1 MLGKRNKSTERE
13 RERESKGTR
22 AREKSTKYTAV
33 GSGQKKGV
41 SKVCFFFFFYSSI
54 CMFLQRPFGIAEGWK
69 RGWVVR
75 K

>member
-41 SKVCFFFFFYSSI
+41 SKVCFFFLL
-54 CMFLQRPFGIAEGWK
+54 LQYLHVSAKAIWNSRRMEKGMGS
-69 RGWVVR
+69 
-75 K
+75 

>member
-41 SKVCFFFFFYSSI
+41 SKVFFFLL
-54 CMFLQRPFGIAEGWK
+54 LQYLHVSAKAIWNSRRMEKGMGS
-69 RGWVVR
+69 
-75 K
+75 

>member
-1 MLGKRNKSTERE
+1 MGKRNKSTERE

-41 SKVCFFFFFYSSI
+41 SKVCFFFLL
-54 CMFLQRPFGIAEGWK
+54 LQYLHVSAKAIGNSRRMEKGMGS
-69 RGWVVR
+69 
-75 K
+75 

>member
-22 AREKSTKYTAV
+22 ARETSTKYTAV

-41 SKVCFFFFFYSSI
+41 SKVCFFFLL
-54 CMFLQRPFGIAEGWK
+54 LQYLHVSAKAIWNSRRMEKGMGS
-69 RGWVVR
+69 
-75 K
+75 

>member
-41 SKVCFFFFFYSSI
+41 SKVFFFFLL
-54 CMFLQRPFGIAEGWK
+54 LQYLHVSAKAIWNSRRMEKGMGS
-69 RGWVVR
+69 
-75 K
+75 

>member
-41 SKVCFFFFFYSSI
+41 SKVCFFFSFTPVSACF
-54 CMFLQRPFGIAEGWK
+54 CKGHLE
-69 RGWVVR
+69 
-75 K
+75 

>member
-41 SKVCFFFFFYSSI
+41 SKVCFFFFFL
-54 CMFLQRPFGIAEGWK
+54 LQYLHVSAKAIWNSRRMEKGMGS
-69 RGWVVR
+69 
-75 K
+75 

>member
-1 MLGKRNKSTERE
+1 MGKRNKSTERE

-41 SKVCFFFFFYSSI
+41 SKVCFFFLL
-54 CMFLQRPFGIAEGWK
+54 LQYLHVSAKAIWNSRRMEKGMGS
-69 RGWVVR
+69 
-75 K
+75 

>member
-1 MLGKRNKSTERE
+1 MRKRNKSTERE

-41 SKVCFFFFFYSSI
+41 SKICFFFLL
-54 CMFLQRPFGIAEGWK
+54 LQYLHVSAKAIWNSRRMEKGMGS
-69 RGWVVR
+69 
-75 K
+75 